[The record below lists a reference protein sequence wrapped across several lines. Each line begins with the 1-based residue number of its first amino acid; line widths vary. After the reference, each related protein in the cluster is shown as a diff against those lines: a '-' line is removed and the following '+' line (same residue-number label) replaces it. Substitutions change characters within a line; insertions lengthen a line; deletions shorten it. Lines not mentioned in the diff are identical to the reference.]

1 MSQDERLKK
10 LIKEGGDEVVLFVQR
25 PQALCSGLSQKQLTR
40 MLAGISPE
48 NNHNRMSN
56 GHNEKSVDSVVMETS
71 DVTSPSCSG
80 VRYCRRRAAI
90 TMTKQAVHSDMHIKP
105 RVKGHRRSQSDSSV
119 MFYQQV
125 FQDGCGSEDAAVLHS
140 PLDDVE
146 VDVNVGYLSHA
157 LPLTL
162 LSEKDLQSLLSGVF
176 ESLASLTLKRV
187 PLVRL
192 LVLSET
198 GDMTAVQTLLRSR
211 LFPRG
216 TDYSGM
222 AATVLC
228 VDTDGQVNDQDT
240 QTVRELIATGAT
252 VSEVILAKYIT
263 HHLHCQ
269 MGRHTLQLVA
279 ASLLALSVRLCGVSA
294 AVIGRLLYHPLH
306 KDSDIV
312 EVTLECLS
320 PTVHMWPAARFTQ
333 HAIYVITFDLD
344 LYLLLPEQLHQVQ
357 RQLNVIR
364 SYAGQGASVILMTD
378 RRDNSIEDVTR
389 VAKELQERCT
399 LYGEL
404 LCYNAA
410 TALPLFVREDD
421 DWSGRDFDV
430 LEKTLF
436 HIIGQ
441 QQLFM
446 PVHYPLAA
454 VAMRE
459 VLWHQETVSPLKT
472 MSMSHLRC
480 HLYQMF
486 GHSSGLLQNTL
497 LALHHSGILAY
508 PGESDARD

>member
-25 PQALCSGLSQKQLTR
+25 PEALCNGLSQKQLTR

-56 GHNEKSVDSVVMETS
+56 SHNEKSVDSVVMETS
-71 DVTSPSCSG
+71 DVTSPSCID

-105 RVKGHRRSQSDSSV
+105 WVKGHRRSQSDSSV

-125 FQDGCGSEDAAVLHS
+125 FQDGCGSEDAAVLQS

-146 VDVNVGYLSHA
+146 VDVTVGYLSHT
-157 LPLTL
+157 LPVTL

-176 ESLASLTLKRV
+176 ESLASLTLKKV

-198 GDMTAVQTLLRSR
+198 GDMTAIQTLLRSR
-211 LFPRG
+211 LFPLG

-240 QTVRELIATGAT
+240 QTVRELIASGAT

-269 MGRHTLQLVA
+269 QMGRHTLQLVA
-279 ASLLALSVRLCGVSA
+279 ASLVALSVRLCGVSA

-320 PTVHMWPAARFTQ
+320 PTVRMWPAARFIQ

-364 SYAGQGASVILMTD
+364 SYAGQGASIILMTD
-378 RRDNSIEDVTR
+378 RRDNSIENVTR
-389 VAKELQERCT
+389 VAKELQERCS

-421 DWSGRDFDV
+421 DWSGRDFYV
-430 LEKTLF
+430 LEKMLF
-436 HIIGQ
+436 HLIGQ

-454 VAMRE
+454 VAMRK
-459 VLWHQETVSPLKT
+459 VLLDHERVSPLKT
-472 MSMSHLRC
+472 MSMSRLRC
-480 HLYQMF
+480 LLYKMF
-486 GHSSGLLQNTL
+486 GHLSGLLQNTL

-508 PGESDARD
+508 PGE